1 MDVLLSHATSH
12 GSRCVLHQGQTC
24 KYGLLVIEILAF
36 SRLILPCSFSF
47 TLHFQLMN
55 TSVAH
60 LDEVLPLAL
69 RQRAENAVP
78 EAANAAWV
86 DQVVKEVLP
95 AVGWAGMTSQRQI
108 PITVKQVKHAD
119 AST

>member
-1 MDVLLSHATSH
+1 
-12 GSRCVLHQGQTC
+12 
-24 KYGLLVIEILAF
+24 
-36 SRLILPCSFSF
+36 
-47 TLHFQLMN
+47 MN

-95 AVGWAGMTSQRQI
+95 AVGGWDRMASQRQI
-108 PITVKQVKHAD
+108 PIPVKQVAMQMHLPRRLGFEAAVPNTLQTD
-119 AST
+119 CGLL

>member
-1 MDVLLSHATSH
+1 
-12 GSRCVLHQGQTC
+12 
-24 KYGLLVIEILAF
+24 
-36 SRLILPCSFSF
+36 
-47 TLHFQLMN
+47 MN
-55 TSVAH
+55 TSAH

-95 AVGWAGMTSQRQI
+95 ETVGGIEWLPRGRFQLL
-108 PITVKQVKHAD
+108 
-119 AST
+119 

>member
-1 MDVLLSHATSH
+1 MH
-12 GSRCVLHQGQTC
+12 
-24 KYGLLVIEILAF
+24 
-36 SRLILPCSFSF
+36 
-47 TLHFQLMN
+47 

-86 DQVVKEVLP
+86 DQVVKEVPMLRW
-95 AVGWAGMTSQRQI
+95 GGIEWLLRGRFQLLWN
-108 PITVKQVKHAD
+108 KWNNAD
-119 AST
+119 EST